1 MEIDKIKQIIESIM
15 FAVGRDI
22 SVEELSSVLE
32 LTPENVQEIIENM
45 KAQFEEQGRGIEII
59 KVNNGYQLC
68 SKKENYEYIYQI
80 IDKRNKPNLSQ
91 AALET
96 LAIIAY
102 NPKITRAEIETIR
115 GVNSDGT
122 IYKLLDHNL
131 IEDAGRLDAPGRP
144 TTYQTTKEFLRMFGY
159 TSLEELPELPRY
171 KLDENRQIVIDDI
184 IEENVEEN
192 SKVQSEIEENN
203 VGADASVCPKT
214 EEINNETPMPER
226 ESLEE
231 SKEKKE
237 NDKKL
242 EE

>member
-1 MEIDKIKQIIESIM
+1 MEISKIKQIIESIM
-15 FAVGRDI
+15 FAVGRDVSI
-22 SVEELSSVLE
+22 NELSSVLE
-32 LTPENVQEIIENM
+32 LAPENVEEIIESM
-45 KAQFEEQGRGIEII
+45 RADFEEAGRGVQII

-68 SKKENYEYIYQI
+68 SRKENYEYIYQI

-102 NPKITRAEIETIR
+102 NPKITRAEIESIR

-144 TTYQTTKEFLRMFGY
+144 TTYQVTKEFLRLFGY

-171 KLDENRQIVIDDI
+171 KLDENQQIVIDDI
-184 IEENVEEN
+184 IEEDKKDEEEQNEAPIPERDELEEN
-192 SKVQSEIEENN
+192 
-203 VGADASVCPKT
+203 
-214 EEINNETPMPER
+214 
-226 ESLEE
+226 
-231 SKEKKE
+231 KE
-237 NDKKL
+237 
-242 EE
+242 

>member
-15 FAVGRDI
+15 FAVGRDVSI
-22 SVEELSSVLE
+22 NELSSVLE
-32 LTPENVQEIIENM
+32 LAPENVEEIIESM
-45 KAQFEEQGRGIEII
+45 RTEFEEAGRGIQII

-102 NPKITRAEIETIR
+102 NPKITRAEIESIR

-144 TTYQTTKEFLRMFGY
+144 TMYQTTKEFLRLFGY
-159 TSLEELPELPRY
+159 ASLEELPELPRY
-171 KLDENRQIVIDDI
+171 KLDENQQIVIEDI
-184 IEENVEEN
+184 IE
-192 SKVQSEIEENN
+192 
-203 VGADASVCPKT
+203 P
-214 EEINNETPMPER
+214 NEAPMPAR
-226 ESLEE
+226 EDEE
-231 SKEKKE
+231 EKIE
-237 NDKKL
+237 N

>member
-1 MEIDKIKQIIESIM
+1 MELDKTKQVIESIM
-15 FAVGRDI
+15 FAVGRDV
-22 SVEELSSVLE
+22 SLKELSNVLE
-32 LTPENVQEIIENM
+32 LTPENVEEIIEMM
-45 KAQFEEQGRGIEII
+45 KLEFEQQGRGIEII
-59 KVNNGYQLC
+59 KVDNGGYQLC

-122 IYKLLDHNL
+122 IYKLLEHNL

-144 TTYQTTKEFLRMFGY
+144 TTYKTTKEFLRLFGY

-171 KLDENRQIVIDDI
+171 KLDENQQIVIDEI
-184 IEENVEEN
+184 IEEKE
-192 SKVQSEIEENN
+192 
-203 VGADASVCPKT
+203 
-214 EEINNETPMPER
+214 NETPAPEK
-226 ESLEE
+226 EE
-231 SKEKKE
+231 QGE
-237 NDKKL
+237 NIDENK
-242 EE
+242 

>member
-15 FAVGRDI
+15 FAVGRDVSI
-22 SVEELSSVLE
+22 TELSSVLE
-32 LTPENVQEIIENM
+32 ITPDALQEIVENM
-45 KAQFEEQGRGIEII
+45 RVEFEEAGRGVQII
-59 KVNNGYQLC
+59 KVNDGYQLC

-96 LAIIAY
+96 LSIIAY
-102 NPKITRAEIETIR
+102 NPKITRAEIEGIR

-144 TTYQTTKEFLRMFGY
+144 TTYQTTKEFLRLFGY

-171 KLDENRQIVIDDI
+171 KLDENQQIVIDDI
-184 IEENVEEN
+184 IEEEKKEEQN
-192 SKVQSEIEENN
+192 L
-203 VGADASVCPKT
+203 
-214 EEINNETPMPER
+214 NEAPMPER
-226 ESLEE
+226 EEIEE
-231 SKEKKE
+231 NKEE
-237 NDKKL
+237 N

>member
-1 MEIDKIKQIIESIM
+1 M

-22 SVEELSSVLE
+22 STKELSSVLE
-32 LTPENVQEIIENM
+32 MIPENIEEIIESM
-45 KAQFEEQGRGIEII
+45 RVEFEEAARGVQII
-59 KVNNGYQLC
+59 KVNDGYQLC
-68 SKKENYEYIYQI
+68 SRKENYEYIYQI

-102 NPKITRAEIETIR
+102 NPKITRAEIESIR

-159 TSLEELPELPRY
+159 ISLEELPELPRY
-171 KLDENRQIVIDDI
+171 RLDENQQIVIDDI
-184 IEENVEEN
+184 IEEDKKDEVRET
-192 SKVQSEIEENN
+192 SE
-203 VGADASVCPKT
+203 A
-214 EEINNETPMPER
+214 PMPER
-226 ESLEE
+226 EEIE
-231 SKEKKE
+231 REKDKDE
-237 NDKKL
+237 NN
-242 EE
+242 E

>member
-15 FAVGRDI
+15 FAVGRDVSI
-22 SVEELSSVLE
+22 NELSSVLE
-32 LTPENVQEIIENM
+32 LAPENVQEIVESM
-45 KAQFEEQGRGIEII
+45 RAEFEEVGRGVQII

-68 SKKENYEYIYQI
+68 SRKENYEYIYQI

-102 NPKITRAEIETIR
+102 NPKITRAEIESIR

-144 TTYQTTKEFLRMFGY
+144 TMYQTTKEFLRLFKA
-159 TSLEELPELPRY
+159 LE
-171 KLDENRQIVIDDI
+171 
-184 IEENVEEN
+184 
-192 SKVQSEIEENN
+192 
-203 VGADASVCPKT
+203 
-214 EEINNETPMPER
+214 
-226 ESLEE
+226 
-231 SKEKKE
+231 
-237 NDKKL
+237 
-242 EE
+242 